1 MTGNSNYSMKIAD
14 MKQELI
20 DADKYL
26 QPTGEI
32 SPGQKELIKFL
43 EERNFGKV
51 QKIRSYFNAETNEK
65 ILVIVL

>member
-1 MTGNSNYSMKIAD
+1 ME
-14 MKQELI
+14 QEFI

-26 QPTGEI
+26 HPPVEI
-32 SPGQKELIKFL
+32 SSDQKELIKFL

-51 QKIRSYFNAETNEK
+51 QKIRSYFDAETNEK

>member
-14 MKQELI
+14 TKQELI

-26 QPTGEI
+26 QPPGEI

>member
-1 MTGNSNYSMKIAD
+1 MTGNSNYSMRIAD
-14 MKQELI
+14 MEQEFI

-26 QPTGEI
+26 QPPVEI
-32 SPGQKELIKFL
+32 SLHQKELIKFL

-51 QKIRSYFNAETNEK
+51 QKIRSYFDEETNEK

>member
-1 MTGNSNYSMKIAD
+1 MRIAD
-14 MKQELI
+14 MEQEFI

-26 QPTGEI
+26 QSPGEI
-32 SPGQKELIKFL
+32 SLHQNELIKFL

-51 QKIRSYFNAETNEK
+51 QKIRSYFDAETNEK